1 MADKPAQQ
9 NAKIGLISRID
20 ASSDGFRKGLLD
32 AIFHILKETEGT
44 HFNILVGGLVGKKSL
59 AEKISGCF
67 ADFRKKK
74 KLLAAK
80 PKTLNSILAAGS
92 KKASIKAFAKISEV
106 KKKVGLA

>member
-59 AEKISGCF
+59 AEKIKAYVAAMVRNVLIASVTNISMASIAYQSIPWKMKRIVF
-67 ADFRKKK
+67 IAYNVIRKK
-74 KLLAAK
+74 
-80 PKTLNSILAAGS
+80 
-92 KKASIKAFAKISEV
+92 
-106 KKKVGLA
+106 